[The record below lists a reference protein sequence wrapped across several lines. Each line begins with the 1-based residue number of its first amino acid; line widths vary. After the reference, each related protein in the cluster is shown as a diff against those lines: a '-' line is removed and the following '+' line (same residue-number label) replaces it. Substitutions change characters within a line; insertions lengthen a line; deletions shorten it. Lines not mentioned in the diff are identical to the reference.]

1 MEAYLG
7 YFLYLLSLLT
17 VGGIYAIFALGLNV
31 QWGFAGCLTWALWVL
46 RLLAPIP
53 THC

>member
-7 YFLYLLSLLT
+7 YLLYFLSLAT

-31 QWGFAGCLTWALWVL
+31 QWGFAGLFNVGIVE
-46 RLLAPIP
+46 PIND
-53 THC
+53 